1 MALSDVRSRTRVFYY
16 LFVNVL
22 RIKIY
27 VLSQKY
33 ITCIPPEHKPFWQ
46 WIQLDDFTIN
56 VVVNVFVHERLK
68 NPPSGVLRN
77 QSNI

>member
-33 ITCIPPEHKPFWQ
+33 ITCIPPEHNHFGSE
-46 WIQLDDFTIN
+46 FN
-56 VVVNVFVHERLK
+56 
-68 NPPSGVLRN
+68 
-77 QSNI
+77 